1 MSEDNLK
8 IVNLSGLIGEYG
20 NKLTIPDY
28 QRPYTWKKS
37 TADTLFND
45 IYSAMKENKE
55 YRLGSLILHRDENG
69 FYNIVDGQ
77 QRLITTAL
85 ILKALGDKSEFLLE
99 NDIKSVSFKNIAEN
113 YELIKSRV
121 NTLSHSE
128 KENYNED
135 IKKCSF
141 AVIITDKQE
150 EAAR

>member
-8 IVNLSGLIGEYG
+8 IVNLLGLIGEYS

-77 QRLITTAL
+77 QRLITISL
-85 ILKALGDKSEFLLE
+85 ILKALDDESDFLLE
-99 NDIKSVSFKNIAEN
+99 NEVKAVSFKNIAVPFEN
-113 YELIKSRV
+113 YLYI
-121 NTLSHSE
+121 
-128 KENYNED
+128 
-135 IKKCSF
+135 
-141 AVIITDKQE
+141 A
-150 EAAR
+150 